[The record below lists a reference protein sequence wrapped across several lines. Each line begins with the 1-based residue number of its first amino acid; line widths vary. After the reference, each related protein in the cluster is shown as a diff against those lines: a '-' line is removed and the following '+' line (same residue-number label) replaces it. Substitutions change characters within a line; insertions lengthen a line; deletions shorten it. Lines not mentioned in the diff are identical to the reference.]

1 MTYVRRTSA
10 NAYHEVMASGL
21 LGERQKHAYEI
32 LYKHGPLTGNE
43 LSEQM
48 GIPGQ
53 WKRCSE
59 LKKRGL
65 AIEVGE
71 RECRVTGRVCI
82 IWDVTDNPPRKVDDE
97 TRESSRQKI
106 ARLEA
111 QIELLKRQL
120 EWPVGI
126 ISTQIATG
134 KKVSD
139 EGIKWFNSSLELLRS
154 TEAMR

>member
-43 LSEQM
+43 MSEQM

-59 LKKRGL
+59 LKKRDL

-82 IWDVTDNPPRKVDDE
+82 IWDVTDNPPRKADHE

-111 QIELLKRQL
+111 QIELLKKQL
-120 EWPVGI
+120 EWPMSVI
-126 ISTQIATG
+126 AAQIVAGRT
-134 KKVSD
+134 VSD
-139 EGIKWFNSSLELLRS
+139 AGISWLESTKKILSS
-154 TEAMR
+154 EASI